1 MVRRRNHNM
10 LRPVTVADTRR
21 GSGTSGGLMEHA
33 PLPHGSEALVVSL
46 VIDLETADDAED
58 A

>member
-1 MVRRRNHNM
+1 M